1 MRTVLMTVAALALC
15 GLVAHAA
22 ENVKEIESL
31 LKVHSDAIARADKA
45 RAIAVEKARDDTI
58 AKLMKLAGRAYTE
71 KDRVSETNAWRS
83 VLQLDRQHQRA
94 RRYFSDLGTLEQ
106 VEKDLGEPS
115 ADESAQ
121 PTKLVGKWN
130 MMFSNKAAGPLVIP
144 KDGVVRR
151 IDGENGTGKIVLER
165 GEALLRIPAFVE
177 RYTMMGDRIFV
188 EQWAPASTY
197 PASAPLIFG
206 YGVRAD

>member
-121 PTKLVGKWN
+121 PTKLVGKW
-130 MMFSNKAAGPLVIP
+130 
-144 KDGVVRR
+144 
-151 IDGENGTGKIVLER
+151 
-165 GEALLRIPAFVE
+165 
-177 RYTMMGDRIFV
+177 TMM
-188 EQWAPASTY
+188 
-197 PASAPLIFG
+197 
-206 YGVRAD
+206 